1 MYTSSFYATA
11 TSQPDPPLPPTFSP
25 SKLPV
30 EFATSEFLRKV
41 GSIEI
46 STITDWLCQTVKLR
60 FTGEREYEH
69 HDREVMAALTNIVI
83 DMCYVKEIP
92 YDVILTKYCCNI
104 RMRNSNGKEVYVFV
118 RKYQQSLDDLRVNVR
133 IEGSL
138 FCSLPALS

>member
-11 TSQPDPPLPPTFSP
+11 TSHPDPPLSASFSP

-46 STITDWLCQTVKLR
+46 SSITDWLCQTVKLR
-60 FTGEREYEH
+60 FMGDGEYER

-92 YDVILTKYCCNI
+92 YDVILTKY
-104 RMRNSNGKEVYVFV
+104 K
-118 RKYQQSLDDLRVNVR
+118 
-133 IEGSL
+133 
-138 FCSLPALS
+138 